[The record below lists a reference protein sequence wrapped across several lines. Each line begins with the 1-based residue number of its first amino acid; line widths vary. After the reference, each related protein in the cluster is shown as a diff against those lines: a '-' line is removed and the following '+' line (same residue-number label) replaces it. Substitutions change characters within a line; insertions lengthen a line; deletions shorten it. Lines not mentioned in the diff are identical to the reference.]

1 MKRASGPD
9 WAKLEVRCQARARCD
24 EIAGERQG
32 RLLVRVT
39 APPLDDRANQALC
52 RLIAKRA
59 GVARG
64 RVSVVRG
71 RRSRDKLVRVEGLS
85 AAQLRDALGLGAQSS
100 NSA

>member
-1 MKRASGPD
+1 MKRASGPG
-9 WAKLEVRCQARARCD
+9 WAKLEVRCQARARRD

-52 RLIAKRA
+52 RLIAKSA